1 MKHDNIILIGMPGAG
16 KSTLGVQLAK
26 LLAMDFVDTD
36 LLIQRRFRCALQ
48 DIVDEHGFERLRDRE
63 ADVVTDFE
71 PQQTVVATGGSVV
84 YRDRSMA
91 HLKQYGPLIYLYVPQ
106 AELERRLS
114 NFATRGIAAPP
125 GSSFASIYAER
136 EPLYRRYA
144 DIIIDLDGVSEAAAL
159 QRLQKEC
166 CDD

>member
-1 MKHDNIILIGMPGAG
+1 MPPAVIGIG
-16 KSTLGVQLAK
+16 SNLGNKIQTCRQAVS
-26 LLAMDFVDTD
+26 LLQAMQGYEV
-36 LLIQRRFRCALQ
+36 
-48 DIVDEHGFERLRDRE
+48 LRDRE
-63 ADVVTDFE
+63 ADVVTAYE

-84 YRDRSMA
+84 YRERSMQ
-91 HLKQYGPLIYLYVPQ
+91 HLKQYGPVIYLYVPQ

-114 NFATRGIAAPP
+114 NFASRGIAARP

-136 EPLYRRYA
+136 EPLYRQYA
-144 DIIIDLDGVSEAAAL
+144 DIIVDLNGASEAVAL